1 MCAGISH
8 LAAVLSE
15 DDVPFGNKRIGDSDP
30 QVTRQMVVAGAR
42 ET

>member
-1 MCAGISH
+1 MCTGISD

-15 DDVPFGNKRIGDSDP
+15 DDVPFADKRIGDSYL
-30 QVTRQMVVAGAR
+30 QLIRQMVVAGTR